1 MFRFA
6 SKNLLEKKK
15 LSKHKMEAGTSVMS
29 SSEFISRIDFISKQD
44 QKKKEE
50 LVDILSTLP
59 KCSGSHS
66 ISHWGSKLN

>member
-15 LSKHKMEAGTSVMS
+15 LSKHKMEAGTSLMS

-44 QKKKEE
+44 QKKKRGTGRYFINPAQ
-50 LVDILSTLP
+50 VFR
-59 KCSGSHS
+59 
-66 ISHWGSKLN
+66 

>member
-44 QKKKEE
+44 QKKK
-50 LVDILSTLP
+50 
-59 KCSGSHS
+59 KRNWS
-66 ISHWGSKLN
+66 IFYQPCPSVPVAIQFPTGDQN